1 MSLSRKMKRR
11 DVIPEAKR
19 KHLLAQGQLKGVNI
33 MQKETEARL
42 TEAYEI
48 GFNEASTKAHVVIPI
63 LAISAL
69 HDEFGFGEARAKR
82 FAERLEVLME
92 ALNAGEIQIGEIMST
107 LVEEK
112 IKFIEKVQVE
122 DGAGNHIVIKL
133 DDILKQEKG
142 IKKNA

>member
-1 MSLSRKMKRR
+1 MKRR

-19 KHLLAQGQLKGVNI
+19 KHLMAQGQLKGVSI

-48 GFNEASTKAHVVIPI
+48 GFNEASTKAHVIIPI

-69 HDEFGFGEARAKR
+69 HDMFGFGEARAKR
-82 FAERLEVLME
+82 FAERLEVLMG
-92 ALNAGEIQIGEIMST
+92 AINAGEIQLSEIVST
-107 LVEEK
+107 LIEEK
-112 IKFIEKVQVE
+112 ITFIRDVDIE
-122 DGAGNHIVIKL
+122 DGQGNHIVIKL
-133 DDILKQEKG
+133 DDIAEKG